1 MTSLSSSSSS
11 NAERA
16 ARVMIA
22 IGAWGIDGVSLK
34 LIAEELGEAK
44 PAVHRTLTALARFGF
59 VESRGRGRYR
69 LGAAIF
75 ALAKLEGTATDRI
88 ARWRPIVTAIA
99 ARHGYTVY
107 LLGRA
112 GMDAV
117 VLDMQMGGAPLQT
130 LTRGVGA
137 RLPLGLGP
145 GPAAILSTLD
155 PATRELIL
163 DQNAANYEALGYKNA
178 HIRRFVRD
186 AVIRGYAFDR
196 ADFVADCGGVALPIR
211 DRDGLASAAITV
223 SAPLSYLTD
232 ERVAGI
238 VAELQQAI
246 ATIEQLAPPIRARDG
261 MSPFIRPKAEVV

>member
-1 MTSLSSSSSS
+1 MIASPSSSSS

-22 IGAWGIDGVSLK
+22 MGAWGSDGVSLK

-59 VESRGRGRYR
+59 DESHGRGRYR
-69 LGAAIF
+69 LGPAIF

-88 ARWRPIVTAIA
+88 ARWRPIVTTTA

-112 GMDAV
+112 GNDAV

-163 DQNAANYEALGYKNA
+163 DQNAANYEALGYGSA

-186 AVIRGYAFDR
+186 AVQRGYAFDR
-196 ADFVADCGGVALPIR
+196 ADFVADCGGVALAIR
-211 DRDGLASAAITV
+211 DRDGLASTAITV

-232 ERVAGI
+232 QRASDI
-238 VAELQQAI
+238 VVELQQAI
-246 ATIEQLAPPIRARDG
+246 ATTEQLASPTGPRDG
-261 MSPFIRPKAEVV
+261 ISPVIRPKAGFL